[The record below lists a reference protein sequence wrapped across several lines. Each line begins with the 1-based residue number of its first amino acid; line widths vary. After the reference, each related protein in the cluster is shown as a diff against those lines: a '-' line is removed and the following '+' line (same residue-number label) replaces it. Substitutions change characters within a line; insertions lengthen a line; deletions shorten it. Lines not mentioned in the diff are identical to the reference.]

1 MSYDNPH
8 FLRPAYP
15 PPPQEQPQYWQQ
27 PPQQPMDHNQQFQQ
41 LPQYQAEPYDI
52 ENQQYQA
59 YYEKPVPAQDFE
71 ESFKIEKPKYNDWPF
86 TIFFLLVVAGF
97 IAVAGITL
105 NALRATFGFQGGSIY
120 DSGNTFSLNTN
131 TIILFSFVIVV
142 AIVLSALIMVFA
154 RLAPKLFIISGLI
167 LNIVL
172 GIGTAIYYFVMRYYS
187 AAIVFLVFALLG
199 AWIYWRARSR
209 IPLSATI
216 LTIAIDVMKMYPS
229 TLVTSFIGLLVSAG
243 FSVLFAVVV
252 VATYVKFDPNENN
265 EGCSVGGGSCSQAKL
280 IGVLVFVFFAGFYIS
295 EVIRNVIHVVIAG
308 VYGTWYYLAS
318 SDQGAPRHP
327 ALSSLKRALT
337 YCFGSISFGSLIV
350 ALIQLVRQLF
360 AILRS
365 NFAADGNGWGVCAMI
380 ILDFFL
386 GFLDWLV
393 RYFNHYAYCYV
404 ALYGKSYLRSAKD
417 TFDLLRYKGMDVLVN
432 DMFIN
437 TSLSLWSLFVAYVVA
452 LLSFFYLRFT
462 KPAYNDDG
470 TYYAPVIAF
479 SFLIAAQITRIT
491 LTVIESGIST
501 FFVALAKDPEIFQM
515 TNRQR
520 FDEIFRNYPQVLEKI
535 TSDH

>member
-1 MSYDNPH
+1 MSYDNPNY
-8 FLRPAYP
+8 LRPPPPP
-15 PPPQEQPQYWQQ
+15 PPPQQQPQYGQQ
-27 PPQQPMDHNQQFQQ
+27 QQIDPNQQYQQ
-41 LPQYQAEPYDI
+41 QPQYQEEPYDI
-52 ENQQYQA
+52 ENQKYQS

-71 ESFKIEKPKYNDWPF
+71 ESFKVEKPKFNDWPF
-86 TIFFLLVVAGF
+86 TVFFLLVVAGF
-97 IAVAGITL
+97 VAVAGITL
-105 NALRATFGFQGGSIY
+105 NALRVTYSFQGGSIY

-142 AIVLSALIMVFA
+142 GIVLSALIIVFA
-154 RLAPKLFIISGLI
+154 RMAPKLFIISGLI

-172 GIGTAIYYFVMRYYS
+172 GIGTAIYYFVAGYYS
-187 AAIVFLVFALLG
+187 AAIVFLVFALIG
-199 AWIYWRARSR
+199 AWAYWRARSR

-216 LTIAIDVMKMYPS
+216 LTIAIDVMKQYPS
-229 TLVTSFIGLLVSAG
+229 TLMTSFIGLLVSAA
-243 FSVLFAVVV
+243 FSVLFSVVI
-252 VATYVKFDPNENN
+252 VATYVKFDPNTNN
-265 EGCSVGGGSCSQAKL
+265 EACSVGGGSCSQSKL
-280 IGVLVFVFFAGFYIS
+280 IGVLVFVFFAGYYIS
-295 EVIRNVIHVVIAG
+295 EVIRNVIHVVISG
-308 VYGTWYYLAS
+308 IYGTWYYLAS

-350 ALIQLVRQLF
+350 SLIQLLRQLF

-365 NFAADGNGWGVCAMI
+365 NFAAEGNGWAVCGMI
-380 ILDFFL
+380 VLDFIL
-386 GFLDWLV
+386 GFIDWLV

-404 ALYGKSYLRSAKD
+404 ALYGKSYIRAAKD
-417 TFDLLRYKGMDVLVN
+417 TFDLLRFKGMDVLIN

-437 TSLSLWSLFVAYVVA
+437 TALNLYSLFVAYVVA
-452 LLSFFYLRFT
+452 LLAFFYLRFT

-470 TYYAPVIAF
+470 SFYAPVIAF
-479 SFLIAAQITRIT
+479 SFLIAAQITRVT

-535 TSDH
+535 TTDH